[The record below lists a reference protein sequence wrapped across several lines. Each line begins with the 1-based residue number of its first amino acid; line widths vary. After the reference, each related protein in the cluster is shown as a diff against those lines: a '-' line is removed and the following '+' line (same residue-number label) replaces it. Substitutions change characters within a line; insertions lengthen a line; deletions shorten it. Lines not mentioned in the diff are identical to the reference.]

1 MAETPSETGVL
12 AGRTIFEVLRLAGR
26 LTLAG
31 NDLVG
36 GLGLTAARWQVLAT
50 AEEEVRTVA
59 ALARSVGLARQSVQR
74 VVNDLAA
81 EGLVAL
87 ADNPADRRA
96 RLVVVTAEGSGRLA
110 QADRLRVPWTEA
122 LAEGF
127 TAEELAVTEQVL
139 SRLRARL
146 DRGTD

>member
-1 MAETPSETGVL
+1 MTETPSETGVL
-12 AGRTIFEVLRLAGR
+12 AGRTILEVLRLAGR

-36 GLGLTAARWQVLAT
+36 GLGLTAARWQVLASA
-50 AEEEVRTVA
+50 AEELRTVA
-59 ALARSVGLARQSVQR
+59 GVARSVGLARQSVQR

-81 EGLVAL
+81 EGLVTL
-87 ADNPADRRA
+87 ADNPADRRT
-96 RLVVVTAEGSGRLA
+96 RLVVVTAEGA
-110 QADRLRVPWTEA
+110 QGHRLRVPWTEA

-127 TAEELAVTEQVL
+127 TPEELAATEQVL